1 MGNDLR
7 YPGESPPC
15 YSDGRQHVRSQITAN
30 SVSPPAGEL
39 GYPCFIP
46 SDASEQR
53 SKDEASQI
61 GNDIRSYLRLTATI
75 SSSNFTRLGPLAG
88 IQNSCM
94 TTVLL
99 IVALIVFF
107 IEYGRQKG
115 RIIQVIRRD
124 AGLCYL
130 TVTGTHG
137 FLLQY
142 GTM

>member
-7 YPGESPPC
+7 YP
-15 YSDGRQHVRSQITAN
+15 
-30 SVSPPAGEL
+30 VSPPAGEL

-75 SSSNFTRLGPLAG
+75 
-88 IQNSCM
+88 I
-94 TTVLL
+94 LL